1 MNKKDIVLLVGMPTK
16 SAAEN
21 VVEFQDAWKSKLR
34 FFLITDKEAV
44 GDEEHIIHDFFDK
57 VLIVNFSSDQ
67 SIQKALLPYSE
78 NFLAVT
84 CRSESHIPKFKNLI
98 PHVPYLK
105 TPTPASLSWSVDKLE
120 MRRRFKAYDPKIT
133 PKYMY
138 VKDAKK
144 ATLDDIERKVGFPL
158 VVKPT
163 GLAVSLLVNIAYHS
177 EELEKNLRKV
187 FRKIK
192 TLSKGYKDKEPRVL
206 VEQFM
211 EGTMYSVDA
220 YVNSRGVTYFC
231 PMVSVKTGKEAGFD
245 DFFGYQQMTPVK
257 LKKSSIEDAQEV
269 AKKAVH
275 ALGLR
280 SITAHIELM
289 RTEHGWKV
297 IEVGPR
303 IGGFRHNMYDLSY
316 GIDHTAN
323 DILIR
328 IPRKPKIP
336 KKVLGYTAVFKI
348 FPKEP
353 GVITTLKGIK
363 KIQKL
368 KSFYALHVN
377 NKVGDRANASSDGG
391 RSVFNVTLFN
401 EDRSQLLADIRRME
415 QLIRIKTV
423 SRVKKI
429 K

>member
-1 MNKKDIVLLVGMPTK
+1 MNKKDIVLLVGVPTK

-44 GDEEHIIHDFFDK
+44 SDEDRIIHDFFDK
-57 VLIVNFSSDQ
+57 VLVVNFSSDQ

-84 CRSESHIPKFKNLI
+84 CRAESHIPKFKNLI
-98 PHVPYLK
+98 SHVPYLK
-105 TPTPASLSWSVDKLE
+105 TPTPASLGWSVDKLE
-120 MRRRFKAYDPKIT
+120 MRRRFRAYDSKIT

-144 ATLDDIERKVGFPL
+144 STIRDIEQKVGFPL

-187 FRKIK
+187 FRKMK
-192 TLSKGYKDKEPRVL
+192 ALSKGYKDKEPRVL

-211 EGTMYSVDA
+211 EGTMYSIDA
-220 YVNSRGVTYFC
+220 YVNSRGVVYFC

-257 LKKSSIEDAQEV
+257 LKKSSIEDAQDV
-269 AKKAVH
+269 AKKSVH

-280 SITAHIELM
+280 STTAHIELM

-336 KKVLGYTAVFKI
+336 KKVLEIG
-348 FPKEP
+348 
-353 GVITTLKGIK
+353 
-363 KIQKL
+363 
-368 KSFYALHVN
+368 
-377 NKVGDRANASSDGG
+377 RASC
-391 RSVFNVTLFN
+391 R
-401 EDRSQLLADIRRME
+401 E
-415 QLIRIKTV
+415 
-423 SRVKKI
+423 RV
-429 K
+429 